1 MSTKS
6 SPKQV
11 NQKVIIIAGI
21 LSIVGLLLFLRNY
34 FMLIALSAILAYLF
48 NPIYQWFMRHT
59 KQSHGKSIALTAV
72 VVIATIAIP
81 LTALLALTIDQA
93 ASMLTQITDAASSSG
108 SFSETI
114 NNLVASFNEQ
124 ANKLPM
130 VDGQVLNADQVTQWI
145 KDSASTLVSATLSFI
160 KSFAGG
166 IANFFTTLIIFL
178 FVFSSILRN
187 QKKIIAWLEDIN
199 PLGTEMNNTYLQKM
213 GDMTTAMVKGQ
224 FAIAVLQGLS
234 GTISLWIIGFDY
246 LAFWFVLLTF
256 LSIIPLGGGIIL
268 IPIGIV
274 LILTGNIWQ
283 GVLLLAWHFIITTN
297 IDNIMRPR
305 FVPKSA
311 RLDPALTILSV
322 FAGIGIFGFL
332 GIVIGPVLMIVLL
345 TTLDM
350 YITFAREKDGKP
362 HIATPVEEKKKRK
375 WKLFS
380 RKKS

>member
-1 MSTKS
+1 M
-6 SPKQV
+6 
-11 NQKVIIIAGI
+11 
-21 LSIVGLLLFLRNY
+21 
-34 FMLIALSAILAYLF
+34 
-48 NPIYQWFMRHT
+48 
-59 KQSHGKSIALTAV
+59 
-72 VVIATIAIP
+72 
-81 LTALLALTIDQA
+81 
-93 ASMLTQITDAASSSG
+93 
-108 SFSETI
+108 
-114 NNLVASFNEQ
+114 
-124 ANKLPM
+124 
-130 VDGQVLNADQVTQWI
+130 
-145 KDSASTLVSATLSFI
+145 SATLSFI

-166 IANFFTTLIIFL
+166 IASFFTTLIIFL

-187 QKKIIAWLEDIN
+187 QKKIISWLEDIN
-199 PLGTEMNNTYLQKM
+199 PLGTEMNNTYLRKM

-297 IDNIMRPR
+297 IDNIMRPK

-322 FAGIGIFGFL
+322 FAGISIFGFL

-350 YITFAREKDGKP
+350 YISYMREKDGKP
-362 HIATPVEEKKKRK
+362 VMATPPEAKRK
-375 WKLFS
+375 RRWRLFS
-380 RKKS
+380 RKKV